1 MSMRRR
7 KLVVSSDGGAFI
19 TGLDVEEDDLA
30 NGVATC
36 VRLFPERCIY
46 IDGQLVDDE
55 TMATIKAALAAGIGD
70 AVTETAP
77 TRPASPPE
85 LEVVQDYNET
95 LQRIFTDVRKHH
107 VEVLR
112 DMAEST
118 RMIGRVLIER
128 EREFADEAARQR
140 ELTRKSLADIDLL
153 GRSVKVT
160 EFNNVLAVGDG
171 PVEARARGSDRV
183 TMGDWWAGFKQMLT
197 GER

>member
-1 MSMRRR
+1 MR
-7 KLVVSSDGGAFI
+7 KLVVSSDAGAFI
-19 TGLDVEEDDLA
+19 TGLDVEEHDLA
-30 NGVATC
+30 EGVATC

-46 IDGQLVDDE
+46 IDGQLVDDD
-55 TMATIKAALAAGIGD
+55 TVARIKAALAAG
-70 AVTETAP
+70 TETAP
-77 TRPASPPE
+77 MQSAPSPAPE
-85 LEVVQDYNET
+85 AVQDYNET

-153 GRSVKVT
+153 GRSVKAT
-160 EFNNVLAVGDG
+160 EFNNVLAVAALPDERGLGD
-171 PVEARARGSDRV
+171 RGRV
-183 TMGDWWAGFKQMLT
+183 TFSDWWAGFKQVFF

>member
-1 MSMRRR
+1 MRKR
-7 KLVVSSDGGAFI
+7 KLVVSSDSGAFI
-19 TGLDVEEDDLA
+19 TGLDVEEHELA
-30 NGVATC
+30 EGVATC

-46 IDGQLVDDE
+46 IDGQLVDDD
-55 TMATIKAALAAGIGD
+55 TMARIKAALAAGTGD
-70 AVTETAP
+70 AVPGMVP
-77 TRPASPPE
+77 TQPASPPE
-85 LEVVQDYNET
+85 LEMVQDYNET

-160 EFNNVLAVGDG
+160 EFNNVLAVADG
-171 PVEARARGSDRV
+171 PVEVRTRGSDRV
-183 TMGDWWAGFKQMLT
+183 TFGDWWAGFKQILT

>member
-1 MSMRRR
+1 MR

-19 TGLDVEEDDLA
+19 TGIDVEEHDLA
-30 NGVATC
+30 GGVATC
-36 VRLFPERCIY
+36 VRLFPESSIY
-46 IDGQLVDDE
+46 IDGRLVDDE
-55 TMATIKAALAAGIGD
+55 TVATIKAALAAGIG
-70 AVTETAP
+70 AAMTESVP
-77 TRPASPPE
+77 TQPASQPASPQGPE
-85 LEVVQDYNET
+85 MVQDYNET
-95 LQRIFTDVRKHH
+95 LQRVFTDVRKHH

-153 GRSVKVT
+153 GRSVKAT
-160 EFNNVLAVGDG
+160 EFTNVLAVVGA
-171 PVEARARGSDRV
+171 PNEARARGSDNV
-183 TMGDWWAGFKQMLT
+183 TIGDLWTGFKRIFT

>member
-19 TGLDVEEDDLA
+19 TGLDVEEQDLA
-30 NGVATC
+30 DGVATC
-36 VRLFPERCIY
+36 IRLFPERCIY

-55 TMATIKAALAAGIGD
+55 TVATIKAALAARIGD
-70 AVTETAP
+70 GATETVP
-77 TRPASPPE
+77 SQPASPPKTE
-85 LEVVQDYNET
+85 LVQDYNET

-160 EFNNVLAVGDG
+160 EFNNVLAVAEG
-171 PVEARARGSDRV
+171 PDEARARGRDRV
-183 TMGDWWAGFKQMLT
+183 TIGDWWAAFKQILT